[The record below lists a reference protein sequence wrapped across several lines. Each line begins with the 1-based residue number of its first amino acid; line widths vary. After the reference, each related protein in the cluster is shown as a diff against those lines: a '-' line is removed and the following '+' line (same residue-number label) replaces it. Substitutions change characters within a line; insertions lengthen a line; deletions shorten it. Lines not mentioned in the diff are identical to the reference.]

1 VGIDHLAIS
10 VDSKTATAK
19 FRQSDRADDVNVS
32 SRQTLELVRG
42 NGQWQIC
49 KETVGG

>member
-10 VDSKTATAK
+10 VDNKTATAK
-19 FRQSDRADDVNVS
+19 FRHNYRADDLNVN